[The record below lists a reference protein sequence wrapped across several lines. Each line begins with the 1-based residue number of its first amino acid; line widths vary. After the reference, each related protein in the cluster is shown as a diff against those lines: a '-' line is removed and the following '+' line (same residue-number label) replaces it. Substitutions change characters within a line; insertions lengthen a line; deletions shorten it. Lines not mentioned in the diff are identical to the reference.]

1 MRFRLYPDWHDLPA
15 GYAALF
21 GRAGADE
28 FCLSQ
33 LWFEAFGAAV
43 LGEGERLAI
52 AGVEADPSAGMPLA
66 CLVGRHRERDPAFLG
81 ARSFSS
87 LSNYYTLR
95 YAPMVEGGDARGAL
109 AALVEGLRTR
119 RPRYAVLHFEPLA
132 AEAALSDDLAAALRG
147 AGLITRRYFRFGNWY
162 DDIRGQSF
170 RDYLARRP
178 AALRNTFRRNSVR
191 LAAAGVVRIAIAQD
205 GGALPDALARY
216 ERVYAASWKRREP
229 YPAFIR
235 RLAAALADAG
245 ALRLGLLYVDQ
256 RPIAAQVWVVQR
268 GRAILYKLAHDRA
281 FDALSPG
288 TVLTMRMLERLL
300 DEERVTELDL
310 GAGDDPYKRL
320 WVSRRRERVG
330 LVAFDPRSWRG
341 SLAILRHVVAPSVK
355 RVQSGYFESAD
366 AVTLEPDPEGPHW
379 RQPGVE
385 ASSCGN
391 DCGDTAARAT

>member
-15 GYAALF
+15 GYAELF
-21 GRAGADE
+21 ARAGADE

-33 LWFEAFGAAV
+33 AWFEAFGATV
-43 LGEGERLAI
+43 LGDGERLAI
-52 AGVEADPSAGMPLA
+52 AGIERDLSAGMPLA

-95 YAPMVEGGDARGAL
+95 YAPLVDGGDGRTAL
-109 AALVEGLRTR
+109 VALVEGLRAR

-132 AEAALSDDLAAALRG
+132 ADAVLSDDLAAALRG

-162 DDIRGQSF
+162 DDTCGLSF

-178 AALRNTFRRNSVR
+178 AALRNTFRRNSGR
-191 LAAAGVVRIAIAQD
+191 LAGAGVVRIAIAQD

-216 ERVYAASWKRREP
+216 ERVYAASWKRSEP

-235 RLAAALADAG
+235 RLAAALAEAG
-245 ALRLGLLYVDQ
+245 ALRLGLLYVGQ
-256 RPIAAQVWVVQR
+256 RPVAAQVWGVQR
-268 GRAILYKLAHDRA
+268 GRAVLYKLAHDRA
-281 FDALSPG
+281 FDAFSPG

-300 DEERVTELDL
+300 DEEHVTTLDL

-330 LVAFDPRSWRG
+330 VVGFDPRTWRG
-341 SLAILRHVVAPSVK
+341 AAGALRQLA
-355 RVQSGYFESAD
+355 
-366 AVTLEPDPEGPHW
+366 
-379 RQPGVE
+379 
-385 ASSCGN
+385 
-391 DCGDTAARAT
+391 AARVRHIPGAVLARRRDT